1 LHLYSNHKW
10 TGPAD
15 HALNLVSWLRT
26 HRDLQIYYACGRRR
40 KGLKNHLQ
48 DKAEERHIPHIE
60 DFFLNK
66 HLNHRIIPDIFLLKR
81 FAPRKAI
88 DVIHSH
94 QDNDALTSVLAGF
107 GDVLVR
113 TCYEGEPSPLSLRRR
128 FILHNTA
135 RILTA
140 SVRVHAYLSRAFP
153 EKRIEHVDIPVDVE
167 GFRPAPKSEK
177 LRLEF
182 GLTPDEPVAGI
193 VARVQKHKNFALLLN
208 TLEEVVREIPRFKL
222 LIVGRGSKIDT
233 LAREPVIKKG
243 LQKNVIFTGYR
254 GDDYLDVLNLFDY
267 KIFLHPGSD
276 GSCRAVREALACGK
290 PVVALKS
297 GILPELIK
305 DRETGI
311 LVDEQPND
319 LARAIIT
326 MFRENEFRLRCSHA
340 ARKYAEDILS
350 PERYVKKVLSCY
362 ETIVANNGTNAATD

>member
-1 LHLYSNHKW
+1 M
-10 TGPAD
+10 
-15 HALNLVSWLRT
+15 
-26 HRDLQIYYACGRRR
+26 
-40 KGLKNHLQ
+40 
-48 DKAEERHIPHIE
+48 
-60 DFFLNK
+60 
-66 HLNHRIIPDIFLLKR
+66 
-81 FAPRKAI
+81 
-88 DVIHSH
+88 
-94 QDNDALTSVLAGF
+94 
-107 GDVLVR
+107 
-113 TCYEGEPSPLSLRRR
+113 
-128 FILHNTA
+128 
-135 RILTA
+135 
-140 SVRVHAYLSRAFP
+140 
-153 EKRIEHVDIPVDVE
+153 
-167 GFRPAPKSEK
+167 
-177 LRLEF
+177 
-182 GLTPDEPVAGI
+182 
-193 VARVQKHKNFALLLN
+193 
-208 TLEEVVREIPRFKL
+208 REIPRFKL
-222 LIVGRGSKIDT
+222 LIVGRGSEIDT